1 MAAYGDRDS
10 QRVLPI
16 APIRNQFSGEQPTS
30 YMSLHPVEDVGVSP
44 LFYLNGKVLV
54 SFFSLESNPS
64 SVFGGGHC
72 IFQRLSAWCM
82 HLGNERKQFVDV
94 WALCT

>member
-30 YMSLHPVEDVGVSP
+30 YMSLQPRIDVCRPGIGVVSEGCPP
-44 LFYLNGKVLV
+44 LGGRKVRV
-54 SFFSLESNPS
+54 NA
-64 SVFGGGHC
+64 V
-72 IFQRLSAWCM
+72 A
-82 HLGNERKQFVDV
+82 
-94 WALCT
+94 

>member
-1 MAAYGDRDS
+1 MILWDLLTKRQEMAGYGDMDS

-44 LFYLNGKVLV
+44 LFYLGRNC
-54 SFFSLESNPS
+54 S
-64 SVFGGGHC
+64 
-72 IFQRLSAWCM
+72 
-82 HLGNERKQFVDV
+82 
-94 WALCT
+94 

>member
-30 YMSLHPVEDVGVSP
+30 YMSLHPVEDVGVSL
-44 LFYLNGKVLV
+44 LFYLYGRVIV
-54 SFFSLESNPS
+54 SFSLDIL
-64 SVFGGGHC
+64 FYF
-72 IFQRLSAWCM
+72 IFLF
-82 HLGNERKQFVDV
+82 RKQPECRLWWGRLHFPKVAGV
-94 WALCT
+94 LSVSCLLV

>member
-44 LFYLNGKVLV
+44 LFYLDGRVIVSFSLGTRVQALVGKVA
-54 SFFSLESNPS
+54 FSKR
-64 SVFGGGHC
+64 G
-72 IFQRLSAWCM
+72 RRA
-82 HLGNERKQFVDV
+82 
-94 WALCT
+94 ACT

>member
-30 YMSLHPVEDVGVSP
+30 YMSLHPVEDVGVS
-44 LFYLNGKVLV
+44 LLLYLDGRVIV
-54 SFFSLESNPS
+54 SFSLEMNLSAG
-64 SVFGGGHC
+64 FGGGGC
-72 IFQRLSAWCM
+72 IFQRWPACCM
-82 HLGNERKQFVDV
+82 HLGNERKQCVDV